1 MRQSN
6 LKLKVCVRIC
16 GWGTSKRIQD
26 VRSLLQRLKIELDE
40 KYKTCGMK
48 EKDLK
53 ESVDAL
59 RSNVSGVQVIAKGNT
74 MDVQNLSR
82 EVDEAQTEVTLVVEY
97 VGDSLQDRKGS
108 GTVYKRLM
116 SLRSQLKMTR
126 TNWTT

>member
-1 MRQSN
+1 MCQN
-6 LKLKVCVRIC
+6 LWKGYFEKDSRRSISIAEVENRIGREVQDLLHEREGLKGIC
-16 GWGTSKRIQD
+16 GCPPI
-26 VRSLLQRLKIELDE
+26 
-40 KYKTCGMK
+40 
-48 EKDLK
+48 
-53 ESVDAL
+53 
-59 RSNVSGVQVIAKGNT
+59 NVSGVQVIAKGNT

-116 SLRSQLKMTR
+116 SLCSQLKMTR